1 MPMMERINTGSH
13 DIARRAVHVFA
24 LLLAIAATIAFL
36 STVLHAPVGAALA
49 GVALGGALYL
59 IGVRKVPAWRLIIMV
74 AIVTA
79 EIIVTATHTDYWRST
94 PPIMLVTM
102 FLLFIVRGV
111 RSRKPGAP
119 VTTVTSP
126 G

>member
-1 MPMMERINTGSH
+1 MPTLERINTGSH
-13 DIARRAVHVFA
+13 DIARRIVAVFA

-111 RSRKPGAP
+111 RSKTPAAP
-119 VTTVTSP
+119 VTTVTSA